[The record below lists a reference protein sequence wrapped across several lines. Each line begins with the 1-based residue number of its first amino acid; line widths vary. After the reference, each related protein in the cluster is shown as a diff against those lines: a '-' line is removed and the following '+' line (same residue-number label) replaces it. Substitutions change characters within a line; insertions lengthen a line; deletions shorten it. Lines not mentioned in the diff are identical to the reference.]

1 MSTTKRNK
9 AHEWLTDTEAMEKA
23 MGEAIQD
30 ALREHKLLGYPIVVW
45 KDGKVTWIPPEEI
58 ELESEKNGPANG
70 AGKSANDPGESAKDA
85 G

>member
-1 MSTTKRNK
+1 MNPATNSI
-9 AHEWLTDTEAMEKA
+9 EARMRDNDRIRQALRKS
-23 MGEAIQD
+23 IQD

-58 ELESEKNGPANG
+58 ELESEKNSPAN
-70 AGKSANDPGESAKDA
+70 GESAKGA